1 MTTFTARLRALTLS
15 FALPLTVK
23 VPLMVAVLMVAVS
36 AILSNQVLVRLSA
49 TQERHLE
56 ELTGAYLDGL
66 SASLVPHVLREDI
79 WEIYDQLDRT
89 RHAYVGVRAVST
101 LVAEPGGTILAA
113 SDPHAFPSQT
123 VLPESLV
130 GRFEGAAN
138 LVLDEGGGRAFIRR
152 ALSYQDLPIGS
163 IYGEI
168 DISGLLAERREVLL
182 ALVLTNIAL
191 TLVLAGAG
199 YLVVRR
205 MVRPVDTLAEH
216 LERGRGGRMEPIPE
230 QRIGPRHSEFG
241 RLFRRYN
248 ALVEAVNE
256 REALAARLADE
267 ERMASLGRLA
277 SGMAHEINNPLGGLF
292 NAIDTLE
299 HHGDKA
305 EVRRGSLD
313 LLKRGLVGIRDV
325 VRAALVTYKSGAS
338 RQPLQPSELDDL
350 RFLVRPEVMRR
361 QLTLMWRTDLAG
373 DLPLPAGP
381 VRQSVLNLLLNAC
394 AASPLGGRVEFAA
407 RTRGGEL
414 VIQVSDQGP
423 GMPAEI
429 AAVLQSDGKAEPP
442 PAQGSGLGA
451 WMVSR
456 LVRELGGRVAVAPR
470 AEVGTTVTITVPV
483 KEEGPIRHVA

>member
-1 MTTFTARLRALTLS
+1 MRSLATRLRAMPIT
-15 FALPLTVK
+15 FK
-23 VPLMVAVLMVAVS
+23 VPLMVAALMVAVS
-36 AILSNQVLVRLSA
+36 VILSNQVLVRLSA

-79 WEIYDQLDRT
+79 WEVYDQLDRT
-89 RHAYVGVRAVST
+89 RHAYLGVSAVKT
-101 LVAEPGGTILAA
+101 IVAEPDGIILAA
-113 SDPHAFPSQT
+113 SDPNEFPSQT
-123 VLPESLV
+123 AVPASLV
-130 GRFEGAAN
+130 SRFKGDAT
-138 LVLDEGGGRAFIRR
+138 LVLDEGNGRAFIRR

-168 DISGLLAERREVLL
+168 DIGDLLAERREVLV

-205 MVRPVDTLAEH
+205 MIRPMDTLAEH
-216 LERGRGGRMEPIPE
+216 LERGRGGRMEPIPPE
-230 QRIGPRHSEFG
+230 RIGPQHSEFG

-248 ALVEAVNE
+248 ALVHAVNQ
-256 REALAARLADE
+256 REELAARLADE

-305 EVRRGSLD
+305 EVRRSSLD
-313 LLKRGLVGIRDV
+313 LLKRGLIGIRDV

-350 RFLVRPEVMRR
+350 RFLVRPEVVRR
-361 QLTLMWRTDLAG
+361 QLTLMWHTDLPRE
-373 DLPLPAGP
+373 LPLPAGP

-394 AASPLGGRVEFAA
+394 AASPLGGRVDFTAGLEAGA
-407 RTRGGEL
+407 L
-414 VIQVSDQGP
+414 VIRVADRGP
-423 GMPAEI
+423 GMPAEF
-429 AAVLQSDGKAEPP
+429 AAVLESGNGAEPP

-456 LVRELGGRVAVAPR
+456 LVRELGGSVAVSTPP
-470 AEVGTTVTITVPV
+470 EGGTAVEITIPV
-483 KEEGPIRHVA
+483 SEEGPIRHVA

>member
-1 MTTFTARLRALTLS
+1 MRKLALRLRALPVT
-15 FALPLTVK
+15 FK

-66 SASLVPHVLREDI
+66 SAALVPHVLREDI

-89 RHAYVGVRAVST
+89 RHAYVGVSAVNT
-101 LVAEPGGTILAA
+101 IVADPEGLILAA
-113 SDPHAFPSQT
+113 SDPHEFPSQT
-123 VLPESLV
+123 VVPSKLQT
-130 GRFEGAAN
+130 RFRGDAS
-138 LVLDEGGGRAFIRR
+138 LVLDEDNGRALIRR
-152 ALSYQDLPIGS
+152 DLSYQGLPVGS

-168 DISGLLAERREVLL
+168 DIGRLLAERREILF
-182 ALVLTNIAL
+182 ALILTNILL
-191 TLVLAGAG
+191 TLALAGAG

-205 MVRPVDTLAEH
+205 MIRPIDTLAEH
-216 LERGRGGRMEPIPE
+216 LERGRGGRMEPIPAA
-230 QRIGPRHSEFG
+230 RIGAKHSEFG

-248 ALVEAVNE
+248 ALVHAVNQ
-256 REALAARLADE
+256 REELAARLADE

-305 EVRRGSLD
+305 AVRRSSLE

-350 RFLVRPEVMRR
+350 RFLVRPEVVRR
-361 QLTLMWRTDLAG
+361 KLTLMWHTDLPGELAV
-373 DLPLPAGP
+373 PAGP

-394 AASPLGGRVEFAA
+394 AASPLGGRVDFNAGVA
-407 RTRGGEL
+407 GSALIIRVADR
-414 VIQVSDQGP
+414 GP
-423 GMPAEI
+423 GMPPEVAGMLES
-429 AAVLQSDGKAEPP
+429 VNGTEPP

-451 WMVSR
+451 WMVNR
-456 LVRELGGRVAVAPR
+456 LVRELGGRVVVVTP
-470 AEVGTTVTITVPV
+470 AEGGTTVEITIPV
-483 KEEGPIRHVA
+483 SEEGPIRHVA